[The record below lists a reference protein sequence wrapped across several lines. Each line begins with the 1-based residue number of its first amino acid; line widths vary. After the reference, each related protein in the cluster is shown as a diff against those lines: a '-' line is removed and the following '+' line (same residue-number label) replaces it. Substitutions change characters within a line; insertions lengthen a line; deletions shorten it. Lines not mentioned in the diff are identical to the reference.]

1 MKTLWTLIKSSPIYK
16 IFAGMVIALIV
27 FAIFNIAGTCTGKET
42 SREEVI
48 KAEVS
53 DSLNTYWTNVL
64 RHQEDSMQRGYAIK
78 DSAWAIAYDDKK
90 DEVLKYKNKA
100 EKSDSKYIDLKI
112 KYAEPCKEVIAAC
125 DQREKERLAQ
135 IQAQET
141 VLTISDNRLN
151 NCKANSESLNREL
164 ALADISIKSK
174 NQTITTLKDRNTTI
188 TNRMDRNFVFRNW
201 KWVTGNWREFVLQ

>member
-27 FAIFNIAGTCTGKET
+27 FTIFNIAGTCTGKET

-48 KAEVS
+48 TKLVA
-53 DSLNTYWTNVL
+53 DSLNDLWTKKL
-64 RHQEDSMQRGYAIK
+64 RANEDSLQRAYQVK
-78 DSAWAIAYDDKK
+78 DSAWSIAYNGEKA
-90 DEVLKYKNKA
+90 EAYKYKKKA
-100 EKSDSKYIDLKI
+100 EKIDEKYNELKI
-112 KYAEPCKEVIAAC
+112 TYAEPCKEVIAAC

-141 VLTISDNRLN
+141 ALIISDDRLN

-188 TNRMDRNFVFRNW
+188 TNRMDRNFISRNYDWLLGRFR
-201 KWVTGNWREFVLQ
+201 KKILQ